1 MNDKYYATATTPK
14 GESKIITNLSD
25 VRTEA
30 WNAAV
35 AHCKKNGLNFGGL
48 FTPKSKQ
55 YTGQPTSKT
64 LFKRIAAER
73 SKK

>member
-1 MNDKYYATATTPK
+1 MNDTYYATATTSK
-14 GESKIITNLSD
+14 GASQIITNLSD

-30 WNAAV
+30 WNSAIQ
-35 AHCKKNGLNFGGL
+35 HCKKNGLTFGGL
-48 FTPKSKQ
+48 FTPKNKQ
-55 YTGQPTSKT
+55 YAGQPTSKT